1 MQLRAKPREIRPDVS
16 AWVGMVFAA
25 ASIVVAVTQAM
36 DLLIIAALVEAC
48 LIKPVAWCPCCG
60 LD

>member
-1 MQLRAKPREIRPDVS
+1 MGR
-16 AWVGMVFAA
+16 VGMVFAA

-48 LIKPVAWCPCCG
+48 LIKPVAWCQCCG